1 MCLKTL
7 WERDRG
13 EKKKKH
19 ESTYEKYR
27 ETING

>member
-13 EKKKKH
+13 EKKKH

>member
-13 EKKKKH
+13 EKKH